1 MAGIYIGSFARITVS
16 WYATYAVKE
25 VFIYG
30 LCEWVCI
37 SEMKDSA
44 VMGMSL
50 LFADTS
56 FFMFIVRA

>member
-1 MAGIYIGSFARITVS
+1 MS
-16 WYATYAVKE
+16 WYATYVVKE

-37 SEMKDSA
+37 DEMKDSA